1 MTEPA
6 KQQRKVKSPVY
17 EANEIPKEERASQS
31 GDDAEAETEVKKHG
45 EGFEAARPWRVAKSL
60 VLLREQVNAMAPSR
74 SKASDGTIGD
84 PAHQSRDSDHNPWI
98 IDGRVGVV
106 TAMDITND
114 VAHGCDAQK
123 IADALH
129 ANKDPRVKYII
140 WNSRIARSYIK
151 NGKAPWT
158 WLAYTGSN
166 PHDKHV
172 HISVRADKGNY
183 DSTKSWTV

>member
-1 MTEPA
+1 MTDQA
-6 KQQRKVKSPVY
+6 KQKREVESPVY
-17 EANEIPKEERASQS
+17 EPGDIPEEERASEV
-31 GDDAEAETEVKKHG
+31 GDDEEAETEVNKQG
-45 EGFEAARPWRVAKSL
+45 EGFEAVRPWRVAKSL
-60 VLLREQVNAMAPSR
+60 LTLREQVNAMAPAR
-74 SKASDGTIGD
+74 NKISDGTIGD

-98 IDGRVGVV
+98 IEGHVGVV

-123 IADALH
+123 IADAIH

-158 WLAYTGSN
+158 WLAYGGSN

-172 HISVRADKGNY
+172 HISVKADKGSY
-183 DSTKSWTV
+183 DSTNSWSV